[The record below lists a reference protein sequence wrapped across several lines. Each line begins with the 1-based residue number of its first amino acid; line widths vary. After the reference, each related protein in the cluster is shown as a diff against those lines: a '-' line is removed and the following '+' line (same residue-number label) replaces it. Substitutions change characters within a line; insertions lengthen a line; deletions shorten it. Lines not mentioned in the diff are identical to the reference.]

1 MVTFLN
7 IVVELGMFVALMAI
21 VYCIVQVV
29 DVIREEKE
37 RLMWS
42 RQPRSILR
50 EDDDDAG
57 PNSGV

>member
-37 RLMWS
+37 RLMWY
-42 RQPRSILR
+42 RQTKAPVLND
-50 EDDDDAG
+50 EDDYNEPPKA
-57 PNSGV
+57 